1 MRMIKCKVTS
11 LLCLVCVQLKESRRV
26 LASVCHLRLLYD
38 CQNSPDG
45 GGDPLDMS
53 KDIWVLLT
61 RHLSHTRRG
70 AEYISLTVHPEDEG
84 DRRDIWVKT
93 GDAEVKVN

>member
-1 MRMIKCKVTS
+1 MIKCKVTPF
-11 LLCLVCVQLKESRRV
+11 LCLAYVRLKESCRV
-26 LASVCHLRLLYD
+26 PASVRHLRLLYD

-45 GGDPLDMS
+45 GGDPLDMN

-70 AEYISLTVHPEDEG
+70 AEYISLTVHPEDE
-84 DRRDIWVKT
+84 DDWRDIWVKT
-93 GDAEVKVN
+93 GDMEVKVN